1 MDPLASLSF
10 AIFMFLPL
18 ACWWVSSTLGLPWWL
33 SDKESAC
40 QCRRHRFDP
49 WVRKIPWRRDRLHTP
64 VFMGFLG
71 GSDGKESICN
81 AGDLGSIHG
90 LGRSPGRRYGNPLQY
105 SCLENSHWQRS
116 LAGYGPWS
124 HKELNMTKLST
135 ALPILHVLDIL
146 KVTSLNIQ
154 A

>member
-49 WVRKIPWRRDRLHTP
+49 WVRKIPWRRKWQVTQYFFQKKPMDRGAWQATVHRVT
-64 VFMGFLG
+64 
-71 GSDGKESICN
+71 KES
-81 AGDLGSIHG
+81 D
-90 LGRSPGRRYGNPLQY
+90 
-105 SCLENSHWQRS
+105 
-116 LAGYGPWS
+116 
-124 HKELNMTKLST
+124 TT
-135 ALPILHVLDIL
+135 
-146 KVTSLNIQ
+146 
-154 A
+154 